1 MALAALAG
9 VAGGV
14 GLPAFDG
21 DSVHCTAMD
30 SVADPGPAAWRHRG
44 CRVALET
51 SSGSGCRF
59 RITHPSGLCLG
70 EVSSLGEAR
79 GLIDDQ
85 ITLVRQRLVAGI

>member
-1 MALAALAG
+1 
-9 VAGGV
+9 
-14 GLPAFDG
+14 
-21 DSVHCTAMD
+21 
-30 SVADPGPAAWRHRG
+30 
-44 CRVALET
+44 VALET